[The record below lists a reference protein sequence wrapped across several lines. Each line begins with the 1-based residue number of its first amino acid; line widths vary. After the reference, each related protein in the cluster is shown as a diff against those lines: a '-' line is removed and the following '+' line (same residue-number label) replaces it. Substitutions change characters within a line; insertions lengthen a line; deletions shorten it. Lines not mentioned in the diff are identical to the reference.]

1 MKILVVGSG
10 GREHA
15 LVWKIKQ
22 SPKVKTIYCAPGN
35 AGIAK
40 DAICVDIVA
49 GDIDKLADFAEKNA
63 VDLTVAGPEEC
74 LVKGITDE
82 FAKRGLKVFG
92 PNKACAEFENSKAF
106 TKRFLQKYH
115 IPTAKYE
122 EYTDPAEAKTHCG
135 AFGYPAVI
143 KADGLAAGKGVII
156 AQDEKEALAAI
167 DQIMIDKQFGA
178 SGDKIVLEEFLT
190 GTEASVLCFL
200 DGCSIV
206 PMESARDYKNIGD
219 GNTGLNT
226 GGMGTYSPNELF
238 DAALKK
244 KVQETIL
251 EPILA
256 GMQQEGLDYRG
267 ILFVGLMIR
276 EGEPKVLEF
285 NVRFGD
291 PETQSVLMR
300 LQTDLVEIMESCNEQ
315 TLSKIPICW
324 SEDAAVCV
332 VLASGGYPGAYEKG
346 KIIKGLNETEGV
358 TIFHAGTTVQGENI
372 VTNGGRVL
380 GVASLAKT
388 RQQARKMVYEA
399 TEKICFDDVY
409 YRKDIAK

>member
-49 GDIDKLADFAEKNA
+49 VDIDKLADFAEKNA

-399 TEKICFDDVY
+399 IEKICFDDVY

>member
-1 MKILVVGSG
+1 MNILVVGSG

-22 SPKVKTIYCAPGN
+22 SPKVAKIYCAPGN

-40 DAICVDIVA
+40 DAVCVDIAA
-49 GDIDKLADFAEKNA
+49 GDIQALADFVEKNA
-63 VDLTVAGPEEC
+63 IDLTVAGPEEC
-74 LVKGITDE
+74 LVKGISDE
-82 FAKRGLKVFG
+82 FVKRGLKVFG
-92 PNKACAEFENSKAF
+92 PDKACAEFENSKAF
-106 TKRFLQKYH
+106 TKRFLQKYQ

-122 EYTDPAEAKTHCG
+122 EYTDPDEAKARCG
-135 AFGYPAVI
+135 TFGYPAVI

-156 AQDEKEALAAI
+156 AADEEEALAAI
-167 DQIMIDKQFGA
+167 NQIMVHKDFGA

-200 DGCSIV
+200 DGRSIV
-206 PMESARDYKNIGD
+206 PMESARDYKNIYD
-219 GNTGLNT
+219 GNTGPNT

-238 DAALKK
+238 DAALEQR
-244 KVQETIL
+244 VYNEIL

-267 ILFVGLMIR
+267 VLFVGLMI
-276 EGEPKVLEF
+276 EKAEPKVLEF

-300 LQTDLVEIMESCNEQ
+300 LETDLVDIMEACNAQRLGEIK
-315 TLSKIPICW
+315 LDW
-324 SEDAAVCV
+324 SREAAVCV
-332 VLASGGYPGAYEKG
+332 VMASGGYPAAYEKG
-346 KIIKGLNETEGV
+346 KKITGLENTDDAV
-358 TIFHAGTTVQGENI
+358 VFHAGTALKDDNI

-380 GVASLAKT
+380 GITCRAEN
-388 RQQARKMVYEA
+388 RQQARKCAYRNI
-399 TEKICFDDVY
+399 EKISFEGAY

>member
-1 MKILVVGSG
+1 MNILVVGSG

-22 SPKVKTIYCAPGN
+22 SPKVAKIYCAPGN

-40 DAICVDIVA
+40 DAVCVDIAA
-49 GDIDKLADFAEKNA
+49 GDIQALADFAEKNA
-63 VDLTVAGPEEC
+63 IDLTVAGPEEC
-74 LVKGITDE
+74 LVKGISDE

-92 PNKACAEFENSKAF
+92 PDKACAEFENSKAF
-106 TKRFLQKYH
+106 TKQFLQKYQ

-122 EYTDPAEAKTHCG
+122 EYTDPNEAKARCG

-156 AQDEKEALAAI
+156 AADEEEALSAI
-167 DQIMIDKQFGA
+167 DQIMVHKDFGA

-200 DGCSIV
+200 DGRSIV
-206 PMESARDYKNIGD
+206 PMESARDYKNIYD
-219 GNTGLNT
+219 GNIGPNT

-238 DAALKK
+238 DAALEQR
-244 KVQETIL
+244 VYSEIL

-256 GMQQEGLDYRG
+256 GMQREGLDYRG
-267 ILFVGLMIR
+267 VLFVGLMI
-276 EGEPKVLEF
+276 EKAEPKVLEF

-300 LQTDLVEIMESCNEQ
+300 LETDLVDIMEACNAQRLGEIK
-315 TLSKIPICW
+315 LDWSK
-324 SEDAAVCV
+324 EAAVCV
-332 VLASGGYPGAYEKG
+332 VMASGGYPAAYEKEK
-346 KIIKGLNETEGV
+346 KITGLENTDGAV
-358 TIFHAGTTVQGENI
+358 VFHAGTALKDDNI

-380 GVASLAKT
+380 GVTCRAEN
-388 RQQARKMVYEA
+388 RQQARECAYRNI
-399 TEKICFDDVY
+399 EKISFEGAY

>member
-190 GTEASVLCFL
+190 GTEASVLCFGWL
-200 DGCSIV
+200 QHRAHGKC
-206 PMESARDYKNIGD
+206 
-219 GNTGLNT
+219 
-226 GGMGTYSPNELF
+226 
-238 DAALKK
+238 
-244 KVQETIL
+244 Q
-251 EPILA
+251 
-256 GMQQEGLDYRG
+256 
-267 ILFVGLMIR
+267 
-276 EGEPKVLEF
+276 
-285 NVRFGD
+285 
-291 PETQSVLMR
+291 R
-300 LQTDLVEIMESCNEQ
+300 L
-315 TLSKIPICW
+315 
-324 SEDAAVCV
+324 
-332 VLASGGYPGAYEKG
+332 
-346 KIIKGLNETEGV
+346 
-358 TIFHAGTTVQGENI
+358 
-372 VTNGGRVL
+372 
-380 GVASLAKT
+380 
-388 RQQARKMVYEA
+388 
-399 TEKICFDDVY
+399 
-409 YRKDIAK
+409 